1 MLHARNDFHFSDR
14 QSMNVE
20 ALSPRIKKWSCAR
33 TEGFKGRGKG
43 FFPNYHNSFNDGDG
57 CIVSQVQ
64 INAWLHINGK
74 RSFLRHGVTSACS
87 DVEHDLRKE
96 YIRYKLS
103 KGWKHLVVYNSG
115 IHDLGLYTS
124 QFITRGAMVVEYVG
138 EVVGLRVADKREIE
152 YQSGRLLQCK
162 SACYFFRIDKEHI
175 IDATRKGGIARYVNH
190 SCLPNC
196 VAKIISIKYEKKV
209 VFFAERDINPGEE
222 ITYDYHFNREEEGE
236 KIPCFCNSKNC
247 RRYLN

>member
-1 MLHARNDFHFSDR
+1 MLHARNDYHTD
-14 QSMNVE
+14 
-20 ALSPRIKKWSCAR
+20 SPPINAETPSHIIKEWSCAR

-43 FFPNYHNSFNDGDG
+43 RFPNYQIPFNDGDG

-64 INAWLHINGK
+64 INAWVHINGQK
-74 RSFLRHGVTSACS
+74 SCIRGGVEPACS

-103 KGWKHLVVYNSG
+103 KGWKHLVVYNSS

-124 QFITRGAMVVEYVG
+124 RFITRGAMVVEYVG

-152 YQSGRLLQCK
+152 YQSGRRLQCK
-162 SACYFFRIDKEHI
+162 SACYFFRIDREQI
-175 IDATRKGGIARYVNH
+175 IDATRKGGIARFVNH

-196 VAKIISIKYEKKV
+196 VAKVISIKNEKKV

-222 ITYDYHFNREEEGE
+222 VTYDYHFNREDEGM

-247 RRYLN
+247 RRFLN